1 MRNQT
6 SKSLISTEQR
16 LKDITTQLETL
27 QIEYNNK
34 RKKLLDQRI
43 KLISKKKN
51 ERILTSKSMTN
62 SKVII
67 TEKRNTFK
75 VGQRVKIINN
85 YSGDYSE
92 SGKGII
98 GIVYQVNKIQVSLK
112 SESNQKYYTRSYKN
126 LLLVE

>member
-1 MRNQT
+1 MRNKT
-6 SKSLISTEQR
+6 SKSLTSTKQQLE
-16 LKDITTQLETL
+16 DITTQLEAL

-43 KLISKKKN
+43 KLISEKKN
-51 ERILTSKSMTN
+51 ERILTSKSTTN
-62 SKVII
+62 SKVIA
-67 TEKRNTFK
+67 TEKHNTFK
-75 VGQRVKIINN
+75 IGQRVKIINN
-85 YSGDYSE
+85 YSGDYGE

-126 LLLVE
+126 LLLIE